1 MVDKNFEF
9 ALADLTDAQR
19 ATANLLINQYRN
31 QNDTRKQQSGKRQ
44 FGLENVHPTALKALI
59 DDSLAL
65 IGNAPNTLQKDVSWL
80 HWELLISE
88 VSGHLE
94 GMVLVDPQK
103 VLSPI
108 KGLCEIRLER
118 FNPDGGRNIEINLTK
133 GIVAIHGDIDDN
145 NPCLNVTQD
154 KRVPYGVMLQCGIT
168 TPDSEDVHYQ
178 IDDMGNIEL
187 NDALQAC
194 YNAIGRLHH
203 SEAIERLATHVVFMR
218 SLKQLKFNA
227 PEHNAFLSA
236 IHALYTHYFDRKKAK
251 DKTLHGKLHGNKRQG
266 LTETEVMMRTLMT
279 PENIHRAQQK
289 LAYSLEKRELES
301 TNNVIDIT
309 AFKQE
314 VLNDKIN
321 DMFAQDHPDT
331 W

>member
-1 MVDKNFEF
+1 MVDNNFEY
-9 ALADLTDAQR
+9 ALAALTDAQR
-19 ATANLLINQYRN
+19 TTANLLINQHRN

-44 FGLENVHPTALKALI
+44 FGLENVHPTAFKTLV
-59 DDSLAL
+59 DESLAL
-65 IGNAPNTLQKDVSWL
+65 IAKAPDALQHDVSWL

-103 VLSPI
+103 VLSSI
-108 KGLCEIRLER
+108 KGLCDIRLER
-118 FNPDGGRNIEINLTK
+118 FNPDGGRNIEVDMTK
-133 GIVAIHGDIDDN
+133 GIVAIQGNIDDN
-145 NPCLNVTQD
+145 APCLNVNED
-154 KRVPYGVMLQCGIT
+154 KQVPYGVMLQCGIS
-168 TPDSEDVHYQ
+168 TPDSEDIHYQ
-178 IDDMGNIEL
+178 IDDMGHIEL

-203 SEAIERLATHVVFMR
+203 CEAIERLANHVVFMR

-227 PEHNAFLSA
+227 PQYNAFLTD

-251 DKTLHGKLHGNKRQG
+251 DKTLTSKLNGKQRQG
-266 LTETEVMMRTLMT
+266 LTETEVMMRSLMT
-279 PENIHRAQQK
+279 PENIHLAQQK
-289 LAYSLEKRELES
+289 LAYSLEKRDMES
-301 TNNVIDIT
+301 HTNVIDIT

-314 VLNDKIN
+314 VLNDKIK
-321 DMFAQDHPDT
+321 DMFAPDHPDT